1 MNSIKYRAHF
11 LLSFSF
17 MLALPFIADGQAKDK
32 RTTVDLLCQGWASN
46 LAKSSQ
52 KMDCFPPDAASS
64 IRFLTNGYV
73 IFTEKKGAE
82 GVWNYDAARNNLYII
97 VNGNLWKYKINSLT
111 PTELAVESSVN
122 KNTTVYYLQRS
133 NQ

>member
-1 MNSIKYRAHF
+1 MNTIKYHANF
-11 LLSFSF
+11 LMLFSS
-17 MLALPFIADGQAKDK
+17 MLALSFISYGQARDK
-32 RTTVDLLCQGWASN
+32 KKTVDLLCHKWESN
-46 LAKSSQ
+46 FAKSPQ
-52 KMDCFPPDAASS
+52 KMDCFPPDAESS

-97 VNGNLWKYKINSLT
+97 VNGSLWKYKINSIT
-111 PTELAVESSVN
+111 ETELAVEGITS
-122 KNTTVYYLQRS
+122 KNTTVWYLLKS

>member
-1 MNSIKYRAHF
+1 MNTIKYCVHF
-11 LLSFSF
+11 LMLFSF
-17 MLALPFIADGQAKDK
+17 MLALPFISYGQASDK
-32 RTTVDLLCQGWASN
+32 KKTVDLLCHTWESN
-46 LAKSSQ
+46 VAKSPQ

-82 GVWNYDAARNNLYII
+82 GVWNYDAVRNNLYII
-97 VNGNLWKYKINSLT
+97 VNGSLWKYKINSIT
-111 PTELAVESSVN
+111 ATELTVEGGAG
-122 KNTTVYYLQRS
+122 KNTTVWYLRRG